1 VGSHLARLE
10 MRVFLEEWARRVPQ
24 FAVDAQ
30 GDLPTR
36 GGLVWSPVAVP
47 LVWPAAQAQGAQAQ
61 P

>member
-1 VGSHLARLE
+1 
-10 MRVFLEEWARRVPQ
+10 MKVFIEEWVRRVPA
-24 FAVDAQ
+24 FAVDAP

-47 LVWPAAQAQGAQAQ
+47 LVWPTDAAVAGST

>member
-1 VGSHLARLE
+1 